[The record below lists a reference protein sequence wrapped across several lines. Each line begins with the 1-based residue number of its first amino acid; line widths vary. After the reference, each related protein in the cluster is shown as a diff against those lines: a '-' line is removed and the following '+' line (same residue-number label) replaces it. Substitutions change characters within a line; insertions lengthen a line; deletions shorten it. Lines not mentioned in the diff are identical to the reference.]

1 MLNKVQLIGRVGKD
15 PEIRYLTSGKA
26 VANFSIATSESY
38 KDKQTGEKVE
48 KTEWHNISAF
58 DRLAEIIGEYVKKG
72 ALLYVE
78 GKIQTRKYEKDGVER
93 YATGIQIHEMKM
105 LGGRSE
111 GESQQPQQRRAA
123 SSAPPSGS
131 GFDDMD
137 DDIPF

>member
-1 MLNKVQLIGRVGKD
+1 MLNKVTLIGRVGKD
-15 PEIRYLTSGKA
+15 PEIKYLTGGKA

-93 YATGIQIHEMKM
+93 YATSILINEMKM

-111 GESQQPQQRRAA
+111 GDNQQPQQRRAA
-123 SSAPPSGS
+123 PASQPQGG

>member
-1 MLNKVQLIGRVGKD
+1 MLNKVTLIGRVGKD
-15 PEIRYLTSGKA
+15 PEIKYLSSGKA

-93 YATGIQIHEMKM
+93 YATSILINEMKM

-111 GESQQPQQRRAA
+111 GDNQQPQQRRAA
-123 SSAPPSGS
+123 PAAQSQGG

>member
-1 MLNKVQLIGRVGKD
+1 MLNKVTLIGRVGKD
-15 PEIRYLTSGKA
+15 PEIKYTGAGKA
-26 VANFSIATSESY
+26 IANFSIATSESY
-38 KDKQTGEKVE
+38 KDKQTNEKVE

-58 DRLAEIIGEYVKKG
+58 DRLAEVIGEYVKKG

-93 YATGIQIHEMKM
+93 YATSILINEMKM

-111 GESQQPQQRRAA
+111 GDNQQSQQRRATPA
-123 SSAPPSGS
+123 AQPQGG

>member
-1 MLNKVQLIGRVGKD
+1 MLNKVTLIGRVGKD
-15 PEIRYLTSGKA
+15 PEIKYLSSGKA

-78 GKIQTRKYEKDGVER
+78 GKIQTREYEKDGSKR
-93 YATGIQIHEMKM
+93 YATSILINEMKM

-111 GESQQPQQRRAA
+111 GDNQQPQQRRAA
-123 SSAPPSGS
+123 PAAQSQGG

>member
-15 PEIRYLTSGKA
+15 PEIRYTNGGKA
-26 VANFSIATSESY
+26 IANFSIATSESY

-93 YATGIQIHEMKM
+93 YATSILIHEMKM

-111 GESQQPQQRRAA
+111 GDNQQPQQRRAA
-123 SSAPPSGS
+123 STAPAQGGS
-131 GFDDMD
+131 FDDMD